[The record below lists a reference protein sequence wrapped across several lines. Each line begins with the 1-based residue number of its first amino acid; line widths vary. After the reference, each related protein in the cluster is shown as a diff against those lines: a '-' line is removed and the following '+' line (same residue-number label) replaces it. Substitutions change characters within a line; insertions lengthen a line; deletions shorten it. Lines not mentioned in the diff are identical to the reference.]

1 MSAKKNT
8 DIVVVDG
15 SNIATEGRT
24 EPSLA
29 QLQEAV
35 RLFKRENPKA
45 KLIVVV
51 DASFEHRIPES
62 ERTKYQGMLAAGSLI
77 TPPAGT
83 VGRGDAFILAVAAKA
98 SCRVLS
104 NDSFQEFHDTH
115 TWLFDDN
122 RLVGGKPVPNV
133 GWVFV
138 ERTPVRQR
146 EHRRPENTTRPQRQP
161 RRRTGRVA
169 EDVRPAKTRTVGRTR
184 GKKGEKRD

>member
-8 DIVVVDG
+8 DIVVIDG

-35 RLFKRENPKA
+35 RLFKRENPKT

-51 DASFEHRIPES
+51 DASFEHRIPEN

-98 SCRVLS
+98 ACRVLS

-115 TWLFDDN
+115 TWLFDEK

-146 EHRRPENTTRPQRQP
+146 EHRRPENTARPQRQS
-161 RRRTGRVA
+161 RRKTESAGQ
-169 EDVRPAKTRTVGRTR
+169 DVRPAKNRAGGRTR
-184 GKKGEKRD
+184 GKKDEKRN